1 MNAEKYRVYFTDY
14 KVDRHVDIFRWD
26 WGIGAGSG
34 ASTPAA
40 SNGGDEYD
48 VPQCPENK
56 AGITQTCQHTI
67 SGTWMPVQPDGTLQ
81 NQYAPGYTKNNCDK
95 RGAGKCQVYL
105 AGKLQPE
112 QHSIRRRQ
120 QRYK

>member
-14 KVDRHVDIFRWD
+14 KVDQHVDIFRWD

-56 AGITQTCQHTI
+56 AGITGVIILRMESMSPFHAHY
-67 SGTWMPVQPDGTLQ
+67 VL
-81 NQYAPGYTKNNCDK
+81 
-95 RGAGKCQVYL
+95 
-105 AGKLQPE
+105 
-112 QHSIRRRQ
+112 
-120 QRYK
+120 